1 MLAGLAEYRLLLFGT
16 LLLLVLLIAPD
27 GIAGGLARL
36 LRRRRVAADPTPDT
50 VGTLPAARAQFHALA
65 VESLSIAFGGVK
77 AVTGFAMRADPGK
90 VTSLIG
96 PNGAGKTTVLNLL
109 GGFYRPDSGTI
120 RLDNAD
126 MAGRPAHAIARAG
139 VARTYQT
146 SLLFGGMT
154 VLENLAIAS
163 RRGRLGTPLATTGA
177 ASDPAAIEEARRLAG
192 FVGYR
197 GDLARR
203 AADLPH
209 VDRRLVEIAR
219 ALATGPAVLLL
230 DEPAAGLSAADKE
243 RLARLLRRV
252 ADAGIAVVLVE
263 HDMSLVMGI
272 SDKVVVLDAGV
283 GIAEGAPQAV
293 QMDPAV
299 RKAYLGEGAASRTMQ
314 SAGHAGPGADLLEV
328 GRLGAG
334 YGSGP
339 VLRNVGLRVRQHEMV
354 SVLGANGAGKS
365 TLMRAL
371 AGLHRPIEG
380 GISLQGEDMR
390 DLPAHAVAARGMTL
404 VPEGRQVF
412 PELSVL
418 DNIRLGGFRRRAPL
432 GAEVEKMLERFP
444 RLRERLH
451 QRAGLLSGGEQ
462 QMLALARGL
471 MSQPRLL
478 LLDEPSLGLAPAVI
492 DDLYAAL
499 DRLRS
504 EHVTILLVDQM
515 AGTRARALGP
525 CLRDGGR
532 GNRGVGQRG
541 RDRGGRSTGAR
552 LPGNL
557 VNKPESYNR
566 PMATALPTHGRY
578 RYSAITRRPDY
589 DWPGGRRLA
598 VYLGFNVEH
607 FAFAAGLGAALVP
620 GRPQPDVLNFSWR
633 DYGNRVGVWRC
644 IELFDALKLPVG
656 AILNTAI
663 YDYCPEVAA
672 AMRAAPLRIHRAR
685 PHQLGGTGAA
695 AARGGEKAH
704 RRLHGPHAPGRRQGP
719 ARLVEPVDL
728 GERKHPGHPAAGG
741 LSLQPQLVP
750 RRSAGPHEGGIGKPV
765 DHPLPAGD
773 QRHPGGD
780 GAARGRGRVRRHDRG
795 EFRRDDGAEQS
806 PAARDGNRAAP
817 LHRRPAVPAP
827 LPAPRAEAH
836 RDAPPRMDYYARR
849 DRRPHGPSRA
859 EKPGGAGVFCTV
871 VTSGR
876 SSALGVAG
884 ATP

>member
-1 MLAGLAEYRLLLFGT
+1 
-16 LLLLVLLIAPD
+16 
-27 GIAGGLARL
+27 
-36 LRRRRVAADPTPDT
+36 
-50 VGTLPAARAQFHALA
+50 
-65 VESLSIAFGGVK
+65 
-77 AVTGFAMRADPGK
+77 
-90 VTSLIG
+90 
-96 PNGAGKTTVLNLL
+96 
-109 GGFYRPDSGTI
+109 
-120 RLDNAD
+120 
-126 MAGRPAHAIARAG
+126 MAGRPAHAVARAG

-163 RRGRLGTPLATTGA
+163 RRGRLGAPLATTGA

-272 SDKVVVLDAGV
+272 SDKVVVMDAGV

-380 GISLQGEDMR
+380 GISLQGEDIR

-515 AGTRARALGP
+515 AVLALALSDRAY
-525 CLRDGGR
+525 
-532 GNRGVGQRG
+532 VM
-541 RDRGGRSTGAR
+541 
-552 LPGNL
+552 
-557 VNKPESYNR
+557 E
-566 PMATALPTHGRY
+566 
-578 RYSAITRRPDY
+578 
-589 DWPGGRRLA
+589 
-598 VYLGFNVEH
+598 
-607 FAFAAGLGAALVP
+607 
-620 GRPQPDVLNFSWR
+620 
-633 DYGNRVGVWRC
+633 
-644 IELFDALKLPVG
+644 
-656 AILNTAI
+656 
-663 YDYCPEVAA
+663 
-672 AMRAAPLRIHRAR
+672 
-685 PHQLGGTGAA
+685 
-695 AARGGEKAH
+695 GGEIVAS
-704 RRLHGPHAPGRRQGP
+704 GSA
-719 ARLVEPVDL
+719 AEI
-728 GERKHPGHPAAGG
+728 AAGG
-741 LSLQPQLVP
+741 AL
-750 RRSAGPHEGGIGKPV
+750 
-765 DHPLPAGD
+765 
-773 QRHPGGD
+773 
-780 GAARGRGRVRRHDRG
+780 ARAYLG
-795 EFRRDDGAEQS
+795 
-806 PAARDGNRAAP
+806 
-817 LHRRPAVPAP
+817 
-827 LPAPRAEAH
+827 
-836 RDAPPRMDYYARR
+836 
-849 DRRPHGPSRA
+849 
-859 EKPGGAGVFCTV
+859 
-871 VTSGR
+871 TS
-876 SSALGVAG
+876 
-884 ATP
+884 